1 MSQMDIKIEKDVP
14 LPNPKQHGGKWLRIL
29 LEMEVGD
36 SFMVTEEMMGD
47 HKTMESCRSSIAAS
61 GQRSGLKLTFR
72 TLAGAINCSGGF
84 RVWLVDKKG
93 SPK

>member
-1 MSQMDIKIEKDVP
+1 MSQMNIKIEKDVP
-14 LPNPKQHGGKWLRIL
+14 LPNPNQRGGQWLRIL
-29 LEMEVGD
+29 LDMEVGD
-36 SFMVTEEMMGD
+36 SFMVTEEQIGD
-47 HKTMESCRSSIAAS
+47 HRTMESCRSSIAAS

-72 TLAGAINCSGGF
+72 TLPGAINSSGGF